1 MTLKKPK
8 KGEAA
13 PRPYNALHMEGVMI
27 RQPAVAGRFYE
38 GSPALLK
45 KEVGR
50 FIVEGIKKERAIG
63 VVSPHAGY
71 IYSGAVAGAVYSHV
85 IIPKTIILLGPNHTG
100 IGKAVSVFPE
110 GEWVMPNGAVVIDTK
125 MVGLILKHSKTAS
138 ADYHAHQ
145 YEHSLEVQIPFL
157 QYFTTDFSI
166 VPITIMDTSLRTCRD
181 IGEAIAQAVLE
192 RRKGEGEKGGDV
204 LIVSSTDMT
213 HYETHDSAKA
223 KDKKAIDRILALD
236 PEGLHKTIKEN
247 NISMC
252 GFAPTT
258 ALLYAARMLGAKE
271 ARLIKYMTSGEVSGD
286 YDQVVGYAGV
296 VIR

>member
-1 MTLKKPK
+1 
-8 KGEAA
+8 
-13 PRPYNALHMEGVMI
+13 MI

-45 KEVGR
+45 KEVGK
-50 FIVEGIKKERAIG
+50 FIEEGIKKEKAIG
-63 VVSPHAGY
+63 VVCPHAGY
-71 IYSGAVAGAVYSHV
+71 IYSGAVAGAVYSRV

-100 IGKAVSVFPE
+100 IGMAVSIFPE
-110 GEWVMPNGAVVIDTK
+110 GRWEMPNGSVAIDAD
-125 MVGLILKHSKTAS
+125 MAGLILKHSKAAT
-138 ADYHAHQ
+138 ADYQAHL

-157 QYFTTDFSI
+157 QYFTADFSI

-192 RRKGEGEKGGDV
+192 RGKEKGEKGGDA

-213 HYETHDSAKA
+213 HYEMHDSAKA

-271 ARLIKYMTSGEVSGD
+271 AKLIKYMTSGEVSGD

-296 VIR
+296 VIK